1 MSVTI
6 ALPPVMEQQLRDDAA
21 VQGVSVE
28 QYVSRL
34 VLAGLSESESKKP
47 EEMTENELYQKI
59 QLRVQPK
66 EMEEFYLLSEQLRAN
81 RISEESYEKLLILTN
96 RIELAHAERMRY
108 VLALAHK
115 RNISLDAMM
124 LELGLS
130 KNER

>member
-81 RISEESYEKLLILTN
+81 RISAEAYEKLLILTN

-130 KNER
+130 KN

>member
-34 VLAGLSESESKKP
+34 VLAGLSEPESKKP

-66 EMEEFYLLSEQLRAN
+66 EMEEFYLLSGQLRAN
-81 RISEESYEKLLILTN
+81 RISEEAYEKLLILTN
-96 RIELAHAERMRY
+96 RIELAHAERMRF
-108 VLALAHK
+108 VLALAQK
-115 RNISLDAMM
+115 RNISLEAMM
-124 LELGLS
+124 TELGLS
-130 KNER
+130 KKEK

>member
-81 RISEESYEKLLILTN
+81 RISEEAYEKLLMLTN

-108 VLALAHK
+108 VLALAQK
-115 RNISLDAMM
+115 RNISLEAMM

-130 KNER
+130 KKER

>member
-81 RISEESYEKLLILTN
+81 RISEEAYEKLLILTN

>member
-81 RISEESYEKLLILTN
+81 RISEEAYEKLLILTN

-108 VLALAHK
+108 VLALAQK
-115 RNISLDAMM
+115 RNISLEAMM

-130 KNER
+130 KKER